1 VQECDDRLFKAPAKY
16 VWLDGE
22 IVPWEKATVHVFTH
36 ALHYGTGVFEG
47 IRAYQ
52 VDDGEVLVFRLKDHL
67 KRMAESAKLYNFDMP
82 YSEEE
87 IGNAIL
93 ELIEKND
100 FHSSLYIRPIAFKG
114 VGGINLDARATPTSC
129 SIIAFPYQKYFDAAK
144 PGLDVCVSTW
154 RRLGEP
160 AVPAMAKAC
169 GHYINSVLA
178 RTEAAELGCDEALFL
193 DNNGNVSEGTGEN
206 LFIVKNGIIST
217 PGADSNILYGITRD
231 TIIHLIKDLEM
242 RLTERPLARAE
253 LYTCDEAFFTGTA
266 AEVAPILTIDRKK
279 IGNGRPGQITTQ
291 LGKEYERIVTG
302 MNERYRNYLTPV
314 YNKRSLSP
322 LQQIY
327 ENAPKRS
334 NSERRSDP

>member
-1 VQECDDRLFKAPAKY
+1 MFKAPAKY

-47 IRAYQ
+47 IRAYKI
-52 VDDGEVLVFRLKDHL
+52 DDGEVLVFRLEDHI

-87 IGNAIL
+87 ICNAVI
-93 ELIEKND
+93 ELIAKND
-100 FHSSLYIRPIAFKG
+100 FHTSLYIRPIAFKG

-129 SIIAFPYQKYFDAAK
+129 SIIAFPYQKYFDESK

-178 RTEAAELGCDEALFL
+178 RTEAAEQSCDEALFL
-193 DNNGNVSEGTGEN
+193 DNDGNVSEGTGEN
-206 LFIVKNGIIST
+206 LFIVKNELIST
-217 PGADSNILYGITRD
+217 PGASSDILYGITRE
-231 TIIHLIKDLEM
+231 TIIQLIKDNDM
-242 RLTERPLARAE
+242 KFSERPLARAE
-253 LYTCDEAFFTGTA
+253 IYTCDEAFFTGTA

-279 IGNGRPGQITTQ
+279 VANGRPGQITLQ
-291 LGKEYERIVTG
+291 LAKEYECVVTG
-302 MNERYRNYLTPV
+302 ANSKYRDYLTPV
-314 YNKRSLSP
+314 YNKRSISP
-322 LQQIY
+322 LQQVY
-327 ENAPKRS
+327 ETTSKHQK
-334 NSERRSDP
+334 SDRHFKL

>member
-1 VQECDDRLFKAPAKY
+1 MFKAPAKY

-47 IRAYQ
+47 IRAYK
-52 VDDGEVLVFRLKDHL
+52 VDEEVLVFRLKDHI
-67 KRMAESAKLYNFDMP
+67 KRMAESAKIYNFDMP
-82 YSEEE
+82 FSEEE
-87 IGNAIL
+87 ICDATL
-93 ELIEKND
+93 ELIRKND

-144 PGLDVCVSTW
+144 PGLDVSVSTW

-178 RTEAAELGCDEALFL
+178 RTEAAEQGCDEALFL
-193 DNNGNVSEGTGEN
+193 DSNGNVSEGTGEN
-206 LFIVKNGIIST
+206 LFIVKNGLIST
-217 PGADSNILYGITRD
+217 PGAASDILYGITRS
-231 TIIHLIKDLEM
+231 TVINLIKDNQMTLV
-242 RLTERPLARAE
+242 ERPIARAE
-253 LYTCDEAFFTGTA
+253 LYTADEAFFTGTA

-279 IGNGRPGQITTQ
+279 IANARPGPIS
-291 LGKEYERIVTG
+291 LRLADEYGRVVTG
-302 MNERYRNYLTPV
+302 ANEKYHNYLTPV
-314 YNKRSLSP
+314 YGMRTVTPIQRVTDRSKAQGLRDLSGTG
-322 LQQIY
+322 
-327 ENAPKRS
+327 
-334 NSERRSDP
+334 

>member
-1 VQECDDRLFKAPAKY
+1 MFKAPAKF

-47 IRAYQ
+47 IRAYK
-52 VDDGEVLVFRLKDHL
+52 VDDDEVLVFRLKDHIR
-67 KRMAESAKLYNFDMP
+67 RMAESAKIYNFDMP

-87 IGNAIL
+87 ICDAVL
-93 ELIEKND
+93 ELIAKND

-114 VGGINLDARATPTSC
+114 VGGINLDARATPTSL
-129 SIIAFPYQKYFDAAK
+129 SIIAFPYEKYFDESK

-178 RTEAAELGCDEALFL
+178 RTEAAEEGFDEALFL
-193 DNNGNVSEGTGEN
+193 DSNGNVSEGTGEN
-206 LFIVKNGIIST
+206 IFIVKNGLIST
-217 PGADSNILYGITRD
+217 PGAASDILYGITRE
-231 TIIHLIKDLEM
+231 TVISLIKDNQM
-242 RLTERPLARAE
+242 SFTERPLARAE

-266 AEVAPILTIDRKK
+266 AEVAPILTVDRKK
-279 IGNGRPGQITTQ
+279 IANGRPGQISLQ
-291 LGKEYERIVTG
+291 LAREYERVVTG
-302 MNERYRNYLTPV
+302 SNEKYHKYLTPV
-314 YNKRSLSP
+314 YGLSSIRPVQRIPERAPNPQGRSGLSS
-322 LQQIY
+322 
-327 ENAPKRS
+327 AG
-334 NSERRSDP
+334 

>member
-1 VQECDDRLFKAPAKY
+1 MFKAPAKY

-47 IRAYQ
+47 IRAYKI
-52 VDDGEVLVFRLKDHL
+52 DDGEVLVFRLEDHI

-87 IGNAIL
+87 ICNAVI
-93 ELIEKND
+93 ELIAKND
-100 FHSSLYIRPIAFKG
+100 FHTSLYIRPIAFKG

-129 SIIAFPYQKYFDAAK
+129 SIIAFPYQKYFDESK

-178 RTEAAELGCDEALFL
+178 RTEAAEQSCDEALFL
-193 DNNGNVSEGTGEN
+193 DNDGNVSEGTGEN
-206 LFIVKNGIIST
+206 LFIVKNELIST
-217 PGADSNILYGITRD
+217 PGASSDILYGITRE
-231 TIIHLIKDLEM
+231 TIIQLIKDNDM
-242 RLTERPLARAE
+242 KFSERPLARAE
-253 LYTCDEAFFTGTA
+253 IYTCDEAFFTGTA

-279 IGNGRPGQITTQ
+279 VANGRPGQITLQ
-291 LGKEYERIVTG
+291 IAKEYERVVTG
-302 MNERYRNYLTPV
+302 ANSKYRDYLTPV
-314 YNKRSLSP
+314 YNKRSISP
-322 LQQIY
+322 LQQVY
-327 ENAPKRS
+327 ETTSKHQK
-334 NSERRSDP
+334 SDRHFKL